1 MPSGEPFP
9 SPMTSSS
16 STKVMLRPNWRRG
29 PILTAETQ
37 LFFGP
42 ALRGL
47 DENLLLVRGSAS
59 YLLRGFVPLTVPCSG
74 TLILGNFAWRR
85 VFGL

>member
-1 MPSGEPFP
+1 
-9 SPMTSSS
+9 
-16 STKVMLRPNWRRG
+16 MLRPSCRRG
-29 PILTAETQ
+29 PILAAETQ
-37 LFFGP
+37 LFLGP
-42 ALRGL
+42 ASRGL

-59 YLLRGFVPLTVPCSG
+59 YFVKGFVPLTVPCSG